1 MAKIADLY
9 ADIRGDVSNLKA
21 ALGNANTMIGDFG
34 KKAEGVGKSGSLD
47 FMDVAKAV
55 AVTTAAIVAAKK
67 AFDFAKEGAQIAS
80 LQNASYKLAASYGA
94 NMPQIVRA
102 VKEASF
108 NTISEYEA
116 MKSANLAMTMG
127 VSADAEQIG
136 NLLQIAMMRARA
148 FGLTTEE
155 AFNRITIGI
164 GRRSIKVLDDLGFN
178 IVGATSV
185 QDLFNKVLEQGN
197 KELAD
202 MGGLAADIS
211 TPYQRLSTVYKDI
224 SNQVKMAAGYGMLPF
239 LAGRK
244 EVQQI
249 QEERAAVASSV
260 GDYKEYEKGLY
271 GAAAAQGAFIDLQGR
286 LVKYFDRSGRQ
297 ITTYEG
303 LAREGL
309 AATKEVIDANY
320 LLSEAEH
327 ARFSGMAAM
336 SNHYREMNGLT
347 AEATSTNK
355 LFTEQ
360 LALQVALSGDL
371 SGIFD
376 NYNAGIKD
384 AGENESQL
392 VAVTDMATQ
401 SLKDYAFQL
410 MTANLD
416 MEQHGELTLSMGL
429 SLGQLTEQEYE
440 AARAGA
446 AINKWIKENN
456 VSWKEAQPVVDAF
469 SRGLDGMMTGGEA
482 HYFVYVHYIT
492 TGGSAAGLGFT
503 SEGIRDEMKLLKGNM
518 HGGTV
523 YGGQHGMVVP
533 PGFSNDGMPVMVS
546 SGERLDVTPA
556 GNKNGGESELIG
568 MIADLK
574 YTMDGL
580 PRIIRDAVKMA

>member
-47 FMDVAKAV
+47 FKV
-55 AVTTAAIVAAKK
+55 
-67 AFDFAKEGAQIAS
+67 AKEGAQIAS

-155 AFNRITIGI
+155 AFNRITVGI

-202 MGGLAADIS
+202 MGGLAADVS

-260 GDYKEYEKGLY
+260 GDYKEYERGLY

-309 AATKEVIDANY
+309 ASTKEVIDANY

-336 SNHYREMNGLT
+336 SNHYSEMNGLT
-347 AEATSTNK
+347 EEAVEAENKYNDELSLQAGLSNDIANAQARFSAEMEKAGRSTDKQAAAMDNLNESYEDFILSSMGSLGATS
-355 LFTEQ
+355 EQ
-360 LALQVALSGDL
+360 TMGVA
-371 SGIFD
+371 
-376 NYNAGIKD
+376 
-384 AGENESQL
+384 
-392 VAVTDMATQ
+392 
-401 SLKDYAFQL
+401 YAFGEIDDKSLAVFGAIQGL
-410 MTANLD
+410 LELGRGAVETTEMISKLRGHIQDLDSVSLQDKSMTIKVNYLITMSGGGFSSFA
-416 MEQHGELTLSMGL
+416 GSGPTSGGTYW
-429 SLGQLTEQEYE
+429 GQ
-440 AARAGA
+440 
-446 AINKWIKENN
+446 K
-456 VSWKEAQPVVDAF
+456 VFD
-469 SRGLDGMMTGGEA
+469 
-482 HYFVYVHYIT
+482 
-492 TGGSAAGLGFT
+492 T
-503 SEGIRDEMKLLKGNM
+503 SELKK

-574 YTMDGL
+574 YTLDGL